1 MTSKTPEEK
10 KIPPVK
16 NNAVPSSGNDRVYL
30 VTMLGVLFGGV
41 LCLLYA
47 GYMHGHMSISA
58 VLKNL

>member
-1 MTSKTPEEK
+1 MTSKTLEEK

-16 NNAVPSSGNDRVYL
+16 NNAVYL

>member
-1 MTSKTPEEK
+1 MTSEILEEK

-16 NNAVPSSGNDRVYL
+16 NNTVYL
-30 VTMLGVLFGGV
+30 SIMLGVLFGGV

-47 GYMHGHMSISA
+47 GWYMSISA